1 MMQVAENTNIYSK
14 KEEVKKMKKTYAK
27 GYELGTVRAIFKDK
41 EHCPEI
47 KLYDSPKEMIDD
59 IQDDIQITV
68 IKKNMCIVSGKT
80 AEQRGEPCGYEF
92 HFETPDGEA
101 DVRKF
106 YGNIIIV
113 GFDTEINAYLSL
125 DDEQMAEFLN
135 DWVEIRTL
143 CITESG
149 CVIPYTFKNMCA
161 VFDVLGDHVIHTDIS
176 YGICM
181 LSQEENV
188 YDPCNVC
195 TGNNSGSLAF
205 NVMPAIKQ
213 VILGYEESR
222 NKYHGLTD
230 EQLEHIH
237 IYLE

>member
-1 MMQVAENTNIYSK
+1 
-14 KEEVKKMKKTYAK
+14 MKKTYAI
-27 GYELGTVRAIFKDK
+27 GYEKGTVRAIFKEAEK
-41 EHCPEI
+41 CPEI
-47 KLYDSPKEMIDD
+47 KFYDSPQEMADD
-59 IQDDIQITV
+59 IQDNDLDITV
-68 IKKNMCIVSGKT
+68 IDKKMCVVSGKH
-80 AEQRGEPCGYEF
+80 AEENGKPCGYEY
-92 HFETPDGEA
+92 HFVTPDGKTGT
-101 DVRKF
+101 RKF

-113 GFDTEINAYLSL
+113 GFDTDINAYLSL
-125 DDEQMAEFLN
+125 DEEQMNEFIN
-135 DWVEIRTL
+135 TWVDIRTI
-143 CITESG
+143 CITEAG
-149 CVIPYTFKNMCA
+149 CAFPHTFKNMCA